1 MAKPTT
7 FRDKFYTNIAPI
19 ITGVGASI
27 VIIGALFKIQHF
39 PGAGPILTIGMLVEA
54 AIFLLF
60 AFAPVPHD
68 PDWARAYPVLDD
80 HVWEAMQKSG
90 AGKPVAPGEQ
100 KSIVKSIDDMLG
112 QAKIDQTVVDRL
124 GQGFKQLSDSV
135 GKIGQ
140 AADAS
145 IATKEYATNVK
156 QAAGALNDMNKSYAA
171 TVTAMSEMSSA
182 AGDAKAFHGQVQT
195 ITKNLGALN
204 AVYEMELQDANN
216 HMKAMNQFIGSL
228 TAAMGNMSE
237 ASKDTEA
244 MKQNIGKLNGNLASL
259 NNVYGNMLAAMR
271 S

>member
-1 MAKPTT
+1 MAKPKN
-7 FRDKFYTNIAPI
+7 FRENFYTNIAPI

-27 VIIGALFKIQHF
+27 VIVGALFKIQHY
-39 PGAGPILTIGMLVEA
+39 PGAGPILTIGMIVEA
-54 AIFLLF
+54 VIFFMF

-68 PDWARAYPVLDD
+68 PEWARAYPVLDD
-80 HVWEAMQKSG
+80 HVWDQMQKSG
-90 AGKPVAPGEQ
+90 AAKSAVGGE
-100 KSIVKSIDDMLG
+100 KSVVKSIDDMMS
-112 QAKIDQTVVDRL
+112 QAKIDQGMVDRL
-124 GQGFKQLSDSV
+124 GMGFKSLSESV
-135 GKIGQ
+135 TKIGQ

-156 QAAGALNDMNKSYAA
+156 QAAGALNDMNKSYAQ
-171 TVTAMSEMSSA
+171 TVQAMSEMSSA

-228 TAAMGNMSE
+228 TQAMGNMSE

-244 MKQNIGKLNGNLASL
+244 MKQNIGKLNGNLSSL